1 MAWGKTE
8 EEKAAE
14 RAAEQQAAANEAA
27 RRQQAD
33 AQRAAQ
39 AYAAGPVGQ
48 AEAAAQAGAVFFQTQ
63 MDVSRLDGNASWGS
77 ASAAVQHV
85 GRPDILGQIESFG
98 WHLEDV
104 GYVFVET
111 GTTSTNRVMLSGE
124 ATAVSGVVL
133 GIYLF
138 RNTRLAASG

>member
-14 RAAEQQAAANEAA
+14 RAAEQQAAAAEAA
-27 RRQQAD
+27 RRAEAD

-48 AEAAAQAGAVFFQTQ
+48 AEAAAKAGAVFFQTQ
-63 MDVSRLDGNASWGS
+63 MDVSRLNGS
-77 ASAAVQHV
+77 ASFGATSAAVQHV
-85 GRPDILGQIESFG
+85 GRPDLLGQIESFG

-111 GTTSTNRVMLSGE
+111 GTTSSNRVMMSGE

-138 RNTRLAASG
+138 RNTRLAATD

>member
-14 RAAEQQAAANEAA
+14 HAAEQKAAADQAAQ
-27 RRQQAD
+27 RQQAE
-33 AQRAAQ
+33 AQRAAA
-39 AYAAGPVGQ
+39 AYTAGPVGQ
-48 AEAAAQAGAVFFQTQ
+48 AEAAAKAGAVFFQTQ
-63 MDVSRLDGNASWGS
+63 MDVSRLNGS
-77 ASAAVQHV
+77 ASFGAASSAVQHV
-85 GRPDILGQIESFG
+85 GRPDLLGQIESLG

-111 GTTSTNRVMLSGE
+111 GTTSSSRVMLSGE